1 MKKVLLFFLSLIVGI
16 ALLVGVV
23 EFVGWEEIWSA
34 FYLFTGWKGVAILS
48 LTALMLFF
56 GMWKWKVIL
65 KSQGYNI
72 SNKELTAPYLAGFSL
87 IYLFPML
94 VFGGEIFRGYIL
106 KEKFGIPWRKGIVS
120 VVIDKVLEGTSF
132 LIVILAGVAY
142 FLLKIGLPP
151 KNMAIILGS
160 VILGLTLITGF
171 FYLQSFRKK
180 SIAKFFSGIISKG
193 RFLNGEVLEVEKEI
207 FSFFRLNKKAF
218 WKGLALSFLRVG
230 VTWLRCWLLIL
241 FLGKAIGIL
250 PALSIL
256 GFYYIALF
264 IPIPAALGTHEVIQA
279 FSFSALGIGAGMAP
293 VFTMIQRGSEIILAI
308 VGLIIFLRL
317 GIGLLQTF
325 LFRKIE
331 NLVGK

>member
-1 MKKVLLFFLSLIVGI
+1 
-16 ALLVGVV
+16 
-23 EFVGWEEIWSA
+23 
-34 FYLFTGWKGVAILS
+34 
-48 LTALMLFF
+48 
-56 GMWKWKVIL
+56 
-65 KSQGYNI
+65 
-72 SNKELTAPYLAGFSL
+72 
-87 IYLFPML
+87 
-94 VFGGEIFRGYIL
+94 
-106 KEKFGIPWRKGIVS
+106 
-120 VVIDKVLEGTSF
+120 
-132 LIVILAGVAY
+132 
-142 FLLKIGLPP
+142 
-151 KNMAIILGS
+151 
-160 VILGLTLITGF
+160 
-171 FYLQSFRKK
+171 
-180 SIAKFFSGIISKG
+180 
-193 RFLNGEVLEVEKEI
+193 
-207 FSFFRLNKKAF
+207 
-218 WKGLALSFLRVG
+218 VG